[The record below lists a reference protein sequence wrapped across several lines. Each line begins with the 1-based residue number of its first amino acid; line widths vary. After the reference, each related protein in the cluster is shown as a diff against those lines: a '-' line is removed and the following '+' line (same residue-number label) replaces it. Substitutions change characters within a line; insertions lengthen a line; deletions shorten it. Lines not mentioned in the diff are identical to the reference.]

1 MSRLSTVA
9 LATFAAAALA
19 VPLTAGPTAGA
30 EPTAAP
36 IEEYVALGD
45 SWSADVVLADTNG
58 LPDSTHAPVDCA
70 QSHTNYPKLLAKELG
85 VTNFRDATCG
95 SAKTDDFYA
104 PQEDLPLGGTNAAQ
118 FDRLTATT
126 DLVTVGIGGNDA
138 GIAGAAMDC
147 LGALPDNETVPP
159 GTDPTGSVP
168 MGGCKD
174 KYAPDGGEDRLATQ
188 IAASEPKLVAA
199 LEEIHRRSPEA
210 RVLMVDYLAAVPEH
224 ACYPLVPISEEDMV
238 YLHATFLKLNAMV
251 QRAAAGRWC
260 RVRRHL
266 HPDARPRRLPGPDR
280 AVRRG
285 LRPVGQ
291 RPRRRCPR
299 APQLRRCRCPVPRG
313 ARAGQ
318 RRLSP
323 NP

>member
-1 MSRLSTVA
+1 MSRPRNLLGTVV
-9 LATFAAAALA
+9 LATLTAAALA

-30 EPTAAP
+30 EAVAAP
-36 IEEYVALGD
+36 IDEYVALGD

-58 LPDSTHAPVDCA
+58 VPDSTYAPIDCA
-70 QSHTNYPKLLAKELG
+70 QSHTNYPKLLARELG
-85 VTNFRDATCG
+85 ITNFRDATCG

-104 PQEDLPLGGTNAAQ
+104 PQEDLPLGGANPAQ
-118 FDRLTATT
+118 FDRLTPTT

-174 KYAPDGGEDRLATQ
+174 TYAPDGGEDRLATS

-238 YLHATFLKLNAMV
+238 YLHATFLRLNAMV
-251 QRAAAGRWC
+251 QRAAAAGGAEFVDTFTPTIGHDVC
-260 RVRRHL
+260 QGPTVRYAEVAGPSVNGPAAGVPA
-266 HPDARPRRLPGPDR
+266 HPNSAGAAAQFR
-280 AVRRG
+280 AV
-285 LRPVGQ
+285 L
-291 RPRRRCPR
+291 
-299 APQLRRCRCPVPRG
+299 
-313 ARAGQ
+313 ARVNAA
-318 RRLSP
+318 
-323 NP
+323 